1 MTAFFTGCSFTYG
14 DDLNDRTKSAWPV
27 VVASR
32 KNIQFVNNAVSGSS
46 NERIVYQII
55 KNIDRYDSFYIAWT
69 EISRFTRYF
78 QDNHEVNFNIQLK
91 NSRFEQDWYFL
102 DYGNLHYRYW
112 YNELFAF
119 KTWLQQVVLLQT
131 YLDAKLKKWI
141 MVNTFDN
148 QIKRWTVDRNQFN
161 NNVKSLLCFDQMDD
175 EQLYQE
181 HLEIQQLTKQI
192 DLNRFL
198 GWNDT
203 AMSDLVRGY
212 PKGQTNHPLEQGHQA
227 IAEYILKHDPN

>member
-14 DDLNDRTKSAWPV
+14 DDLADPTKSAWPV
-27 VVASR
+27 IVASR
-32 KNIQFVNNAVSGSS
+32 KNIHFVNNAVSGSS

-69 EISRFTRYF
+69 AVSRFTRYF

-91 NSRFEQDWYFL
+91 NLRFEQDRYFL

-112 YNELFAF
+112 YSELFAF
-119 KTWLQQVVLLQT
+119 KAWLQQVVLLQT
-131 YLDAKLKKWI
+131 YLDAKLKKWV

-148 QIKRWTVDRNQFN
+148 QIKRWTVDWNQFN
-161 NNVKSLLCFDQMDD
+161 NSVKSLLCFDQMND

-181 HLEIQQLTKQI
+181 HIEIHQLTDQI
-192 DLNRFL
+192 DLDRFL
-198 GWNDT
+198 GWNNT
-203 AMSDLVRGY
+203 TLFDLVRDH

-227 IAEYILKHDPN
+227 IAEYILKHDTD